1 MRSFWRSASSSE
13 LLSDLTRSDGM
24 QLPPSV
30 RIRLL
35 WYEKHNARARVGF
48 YAIEGLA
55 ILVSAAIPASAAAGA
70 SASATGIL
78 GGVVTALIGLG
89 ALVGFRESWVRYGLT
104 RAALQTAVVN
114 WSVGID
120 PYTGTDATKK
130 LVLTAE
136 KLVSSENASWAS
148 ERLRIAEQHD

>member
-1 MRSFWRSASSSE
+1 MP
-13 LLSDLTRSDGM
+13 
-24 QLPPSV
+24 LPPSV

-48 YAIEGLA
+48 YVIEGLA
-55 ILVSAAIPASAAAGA
+55 IIVSAAIPASAAAGA
-70 SASATGIL
+70 TASATGIL

-89 ALVGFRESWVRYGLT
+89 ALVGFRESWVRYALT
-104 RAALQTAVVN
+104 RAALQTAVVH

-120 PYTGTDATKK
+120 PYTGTDATTK

-136 KLVSSENASWAS
+136 KLVSGESASWAA
-148 ERLRIAEQHD
+148 ERLRTAEQHDSPAGARGE